1 MIGVPYRHKMAAHCE
16 SGSITSLLNNGGLN
30 ITEPMVFGISSGIF
44 FAYFHKMKSFAFP
57 TFIVRNKPGQM
68 RDNLAKRTGIKFRTY
83 SFKEPEKGRL
93 MLNRLLE
100 QNIPAAAQVDF
111 FYMDYIP
118 SWERVHINV
127 HFIVVVGV
135 NAEHYLVS
143 DSYFPELVQLK
154 TESMNKA
161 RFAGGN
167 MSPKG
172 FLFHPEYIPKEI
184 DYETAIKKGI
194 KKACFNMLKIP
205 IPFLGVKGI
214 RLFARKI
221 TEWPSL
227 ARDTEHLSHEIMKI
241 NILLEDQGTGGAG
254 FRFMFATFLQQ
265 ASVMINKPELLDLS
279 KKMMVIGDGW
289 REFSLMAAKLGKNRD
304 LGPERMKE
312 LSDRLMDR
320 ADVEQQFFSQLY
332 KTIK

>member
-1 MIGVPYRHKMAAHCE
+1 MITIPYKHKMAAHCE
-16 SGSITSLLNNGGLN
+16 SGSITSLLNNAGFD

-44 FAYFHKMKSFAFP
+44 FGYFHKMKSFPFP
-57 TFIVRNKPGQM
+57 TFIVRNKPGKM
-68 RDNLAKRTGIKFRTY
+68 RENLTKRTGIKFHTY
-83 SFKEPEKGRL
+83 TFKDPEKGRQ

-100 QNIPAAAQVDF
+100 QNIPTAAQVDF

-135 NAEHYLVS
+135 NTNHYLVS
-143 DSYFPELVQLK
+143 DSYFPKLVELK
-154 TESMNKA
+154 TESLNMA

-172 FLFHPEYIPKEI
+172 FLFHPESIPKEI
-184 DYETAIKKGI
+184 DYEKAIIKGI

-214 RLFARKI
+214 RLFAKKI

-241 NILLEDQGTGGAG
+241 NILLEDQGTGGGG
-254 FRFMFATFLQQ
+254 FRFMFASFLQQ
-265 ASVMINKPELLDLS
+265 AAGMINKPELLDFS
-279 KKMMVIGDGW
+279 RKMMEIGDGW
-289 REFSLMAAKLGKNRD
+289 REFSLLAARFGKNRD

-312 LSDRLMDR
+312 LSERLMDR
-320 ADVEQQFFSQLY
+320 AQVEQQFFSQLY

>member
-1 MIGVPYRHKMAAHCE
+1 MITIPYKHKMAAHCE
-16 SGSITSLLNNGGLN
+16 SGSITSLLNNAGLD

-44 FAYFHKMKSFAFP
+44 FGYFHKMKSFPFP
-57 TFIVRNKPGQM
+57 TFIVRNKPGKM
-68 RDNLAKRTGIKFRTY
+68 RENLTKRAGIKFHTY
-83 SFKEPEKGRL
+83 TFKDPEKGRQ

-100 QNIPAAAQVDF
+100 QNIPTAAQVDF

-127 HFIVVVGV
+127 HFIVVVGL
-135 NAEHYLVS
+135 NTYHYLVS
-143 DSYFPELVQLK
+143 DSYFPELVSLK
-154 TESMNKA
+154 TESLNTA

-172 FLFHPEYIPKEI
+172 FLFHPEFIPKDI
-184 DYETAIKKGI
+184 DYEKAIIKGI
-194 KKACFNMLKIP
+194 KKSCFNMLKIP

-214 RLFARKI
+214 RLFAKKI
-221 TEWPSL
+221 IEWPSL

-241 NILLEDQGTGGAG
+241 NILLEDQGTGGGG

-265 ASVMINKPELLDLS
+265 AAGMINEPELLDFS
-279 KKMMVIGDGW
+279 KKMMEIGDGW
-289 REFSLMAAKLGKNRD
+289 REFSLLAARFGKNRD

-312 LSDRLMDR
+312 LSEKLMDR
-320 ADVEQQFFSQLY
+320 AQVEQQFFSQLY